1 MSTVDNKIIPNQLN
15 IIINTSVPGY
25 QKIEYKPYMTIP
37 DISKDDK
44 KVIFNPLVKL
54 NKSYVDKVPENL
66 RKKQFFNKGLFDSLL
81 NLINGT
87 KSESLL
93 QATRNGF
100 VDNNIKIT
108 LDSIFPE
115 NSVLYINKTPYT
127 IADFQWSTGNW
138 KVDTKI
144 KKSQLDS
151 SKITDPALYQTV
163 VKDEIISG
171 ENQLQTLPPTILYGA
186 NYTGPKN
193 NTVTTSTTKTSTASG
208 VLPPPKPPRTTTTS
222 SYKIVPPKR
231 PSVPKTTPLTVKN
244 DDDEDDD
251 TKYDDE
257 YKKPIKL
264 ITNSDIDKDILET
277 NKKYPNVVEPVTKM
291 LMSTRTTTALR
302 TFFKEERF
310 FTLINMIYSASSE
323 NTKMAIQQSL
333 NESTTIIDS
342 SDINELNKQVYN
354 KNVGEIKTIRNSGQ
368 GNCFFIAVSDAINY
382 HNYYN
387 QKNRIISGR
396 YGTGVNL
403 YTQLYLRSL
412 VVKYLQEWSELDSY
426 LLNVAPLDAEEL
438 NNLFVQQIN
447 SIKLAVRESGE
458 SDEIAPDAYVR
469 IANDIFNSRNNFLVK
484 NVEGVPIDVDEY
496 NSPFKV
502 LEKNQIQRYILSN
515 EFWANE
521 IVIYALCSELQLNVI
536 PLESIKTPKG
546 KTTLRIP
553 YANFSSDFNNWNK
566 YLFIYYNQNHY
577 ELITFNQTTSVK
589 KSKIIF
595 DRNDNISE
603 LPPIYILFTIYSSY
617 FCNLLS
623 REDKVDFTFKKEIM
637 FSIQNIINNIL
648 YNKSYYTTVF
658 LPLFKMYFPN
668 SNIKIPL
675 QPYLTKVDKKYK
687 ILKSS
692 GGDSL
697 NPDYHGGA
705 DPRYNPYY
713 RPYYRPYYNSQYMA
727 HNMEKKDKEDDS
739 QLAYIITIDMEL
751 RPGKGLSPE
760 ELKNAKCNSKWN
772 SIRKSWSELT
782 GKPYVIPPVYNK
794 EESNKTQ
801 NLRPPP
807 QNNTRKQYKP
817 YYRGEKHNKTV
828 KLY

>member
-1 MSTVDNKIIPNQLN
+1 MSTIDNKIIPNQLN
-15 IIINTSVPGY
+15 IIIRTSVPGY
-25 QKIEYKPYMTIP
+25 QKIEYKPEMTIP
-37 DISKDDK
+37 DISRDDK
-44 KVIFNPLVKL
+44 SVKFNPLVKL
-54 NKSYVDKVPENL
+54 NKGTVDKVPENL
-66 RKKQFFNKGLFDSLL
+66 RKKQFFNRGLFDSL
-81 NLINGT
+81 INFT
-87 KSESLL
+87 NETPAKSLL
-93 QATRNGF
+93 NATRNGL
-100 VDNNIKIT
+100 VDNNIKVT
-108 LDSIFPE
+108 LDTIFPE
-115 NSVLYINKTPYT
+115 NSVLYINKKPYA
-127 IADFQWSTGNW
+127 IADFQWSKGDW

-151 SKITDPALYQTV
+151 SKISDPALYQTV

-171 ENQLQTLPPTILYGA
+171 ENQLQTLPPTIIYGA
-186 NYTGPKN
+186 NYTGTKN
-193 NTVTTSTTKTSTASG
+193 NTVTTSATKTSTASG
-208 VLPPPKPPRTTTTS
+208 VLSPPNPPTTTTTSS
-222 SYKIVPPKR
+222 SYKIVPPKP
-231 PSVPKTTPLTVKN
+231 PSAPKTTTLTVKN
-244 DDDEDDD
+244 DTAED
-251 TKYDDE
+251 
-257 YKKPIKL
+257 KKPIKL

-291 LMSTRTTTALR
+291 LMSSRTTTALR
-302 TFFKEERF
+302 NFFREERF

-333 NESTTIIDS
+333 NETTRITV

-354 KNVGEIKTIRNSGQ
+354 KNVGEIKTIQNSGQ

-387 QKNRIISGR
+387 QENRIISGR

-403 YTQLYLRSL
+403 FTQLYLRSL

-447 SIKLAVRESGE
+447 AIKLALRESGE
-458 SDEIAPDAYVR
+458 SDEITPDAYVR

-496 NSPFKV
+496 NTPFKV
-502 LEKNQIQRYILSN
+502 IEKNQIQRYILSN

-546 KTTLRIP
+546 KSTLRIP
-553 YANFSSDFNNWNK
+553 YANFSSDFNTWNK

-603 LPPIYILFTIYSSY
+603 LPPIYILFTIYGSY
-617 FCNLLS
+617 FCSLLS
-623 REDKVDFTFKKEIM
+623 RDDKVYFTFKKEIM
-637 FSIQNIINNIL
+637 FSIQDIINNIL
-648 YNKSYYTTVF
+648 YNKSYYSNVF
-658 LPLFKMYFPN
+658 FPLFKMYFPN
-668 SNIKIPL
+668 GYLKIPL
-675 QPYLTKVDKKYK
+675 QPSLAKVDKKYK

-692 GGDSL
+692 GGDSQDPDSQD
-697 NPDYHGGA
+697 PDYHGGA
-705 DPRYNPYY
+705 PPIYNPYY
-713 RPYYRPYYNSQYMA
+713 RPMYYNPQYNMA
-727 HNMEKKDKEDDS
+727 HTMEKKDRDNS
-739 QLAYIITIDMEL
+739 QLAYTITIDMEL
-751 RPGKGLSPE
+751 SPGTSLSPS
-760 ELKNAKCNSKWN
+760 ELSNAKCNSKWN

-794 EESNKTQ
+794 MINREKTQ
-801 NLRPPP
+801 NQIPVK
-807 QNNTRKQYKP
+807 QNNTRKYFK
-817 YYRGEKHNKTV
+817 GGNHNKTV